1 MCFGFSPTL
10 TYCGTEPGYSRCYM
24 PPPYPSRRERALG
37 VRAHCDSGASSCAR
51 FVMRRTSLAGEP
63 IMARNSAG
71 TADGELAS
79 RATAAHVRGADA
91 SLFRYLP
98 GFVYILVLF
107 IAGKL
112 IFPDP
117 RATLVEWG
125 EYHLSWVEVLMVGAA
140 MMAMAEQLRVSH
152 PGIDNTIEA
161 ILMAAVAA
169 LQVLL
174 FALAAAGVRN
184 LGIFNN
190 TEFLMLTLISM
201 TQAIVAILI
210 NARTLRRTIGVGD
223 N

>member
-1 MCFGFSPTL
+1 
-10 TYCGTEPGYSRCYM
+10 
-24 PPPYPSRRERALG
+24 
-37 VRAHCDSGASSCAR
+37 
-51 FVMRRTSLAGEP
+51 
-63 IMARNSAG
+63 MARSSTTTSEGA
-71 TADGELAS
+71 LAQT
-79 RATAAHVRGADA
+79 ATAARVQRLEGSGAHK
-91 SLFRYLP
+91 YVP
-98 GFVYILVLF
+98 GFLYILLLYIV
-107 IAGKL
+107 GKF

-117 RATLVEWG
+117 RATLVQWG
-125 EYHLSWVEVLMVGAA
+125 EYQLSWVEVLMVGAA

-174 FALAAAGVRN
+174 FALGAAGVRP

-201 TQAIVAILI
+201 TQAVVAILI

-223 N
+223 NG